1 MRQRT
6 GLNDQQEIRT
16 IQHGFLD
23 QQFALKASE
32 ADHLIATID
41 LIQAMG
47 GGYSNGIDLPRPQLA
62 PEASLAGLETLTP
75 AWSLEN
81 VLSPLAPFLSKPSA
95 E

>member
-6 GLNDQQEIRT
+6 GLNDQREILT

-47 GGYSNGIDLPRPQLA
+47 GGYSNGIDLSRPQLA
-62 PEASLAGLETLTP
+62 PEQGLSGLETLTP
-75 AWSLEN
+75 AWSLET
-81 VLSPLAPFLSKPSA
+81 LAPALLPSFRN
-95 E
+95 

>member
-1 MRQRT
+1 MRQRS
-6 GLNDQQEIRT
+6 GLNDQREILA
-16 IQHGFLD
+16 IQQGLLD

-62 PEASLAGLETLTP
+62 PEEALSGLETLTP
-75 AWSLEN
+75 AWSLETLAPT
-81 VLSPLAPFLSKPSA
+81 LSPIFRNGGA